1 MTEHFR
7 MAFDGIWSHKLRSA
21 LTMLGVIIGIASII
35 AISSTIMG
43 TNEQIKQNLIGAGN
57 NAVTVKLYQGDYE
70 FSLDYQTAPEGIPV
84 FGPEILGEVLEIPE
98 VADASLFLQRGA
110 YGSIY
115 HGATGLNGGTLYGVD
130 ENYLGVYGYAVR
142 QGRGFLPEDFS
153 GYRKVAVIDK
163 NVASTLFQNETPVG
177 KTIEVMGEPFTV
189 VGVAAQSSAFTPVIH
204 SLEDYY
210 TYMDTSGGKVFVPQ
224 SVWPVIYQYDEPSS
238 LVVRARDTESMT
250 AAGKK
255 ATDLL
260 NGYLT
265 GDTQDVRYKSEDL
278 LEQAKQ
284 LQELSSATNRQLIW
298 IASISLLVG
307 GIGVMNIMLVSV
319 TERTREIGLKKALG
333 ARRRTITL
341 QFLTEAG
348 VLTCLGGVLGV
359 LVGIALAFIVSS
371 VSMVP
376 IAISVPVVL
385 AAVLFSFVI
394 GLFFGAFPAVK
405 AARLNPIDALR
416 YE

>member
-43 TNEQIKQNLIGAGN
+43 TNEQIKQNPIGAGN

-70 FSLDYQTAPEGIPV
+70 FSLDYQAAPEGIPV
-84 FGPEILGEVLEIPE
+84 FGPEILDEVLEIPE

-307 GIGVMNIMLVSV
+307 GIGIMNIMLVSV
-319 TERTREIGLKKALG
+319 TERTREIGIRKALG
-333 ARRRTITL
+333 ATYNNILL
-341 QFLTEAG
+341 QFLIEAMVIG
-348 VLTCLGGVLGV
+348 VVGGTLGV
-359 LVGIALAFIVSS
+359 ILGIGSS
-371 VSMVP
+371 Y
-376 IAISVPVVL
+376 AISYFAGWQTVISIPTIIIAVV
-385 AAVLFSFVI
+385 FSVGI
-394 GLFFGAFPAVK
+394 GLFFGIYPARK
-405 AARLNPIDALR
+405 AALLDPIEALR

>member
-70 FSLDYQTAPEGIPV
+70 FSLDYQTAPEGSPV

-405 AARLNPIDALR
+405 AARLNPIEALR

>member
-210 TYMDTSGGKVFVPQ
+210 TYMDTSGGKVFVPPERMACDL
-224 SVWPVIYQYDEPSS
+224 SV
-238 LVVRARDTESMT
+238 R
-250 AAGKK
+250 
-255 ATDLL
+255 
-260 NGYLT
+260 
-265 GDTQDVRYKSEDL
+265 
-278 LEQAKQ
+278 
-284 LQELSSATNRQLIW
+284 
-298 IASISLLVG
+298 
-307 GIGVMNIMLVSV
+307 
-319 TERTREIGLKKALG
+319 
-333 ARRRTITL
+333 
-341 QFLTEAG
+341 
-348 VLTCLGGVLGV
+348 
-359 LVGIALAFIVSS
+359 
-371 VSMVP
+371 
-376 IAISVPVVL
+376 
-385 AAVLFSFVI
+385 
-394 GLFFGAFPAVK
+394 
-405 AARLNPIDALR
+405 
-416 YE
+416 

>member
-1 MTEHFR
+1 MPFGLDFESSQP
-7 MAFDGIWSHKLRSA
+7 AQLKVV
-21 LTMLGVIIGIASII
+21 GVG
-35 AISSTIMG
+35 
-43 TNEQIKQNLIGAGN
+43 GAGN

-405 AARLNPIDALR
+405 AARLNPIEALR

>member
-1 MTEHFR
+1 M
-7 MAFDGIWSHKLRSA
+7 
-21 LTMLGVIIGIASII
+21 
-35 AISSTIMG
+35 
-43 TNEQIKQNLIGAGN
+43 
-57 NAVTVKLYQGDYE
+57 
-70 FSLDYQTAPEGIPV
+70 
-84 FGPEILGEVLEIPE
+84 FGPEILDEVLEIPE

-189 VGVAAQSSAFTPVIH
+189 VGVAAQSSAFTPVVH

-405 AARLNPIDALR
+405 AARLNPIEALR

>member
-405 AARLNPIDALR
+405 AARLNPIEALR

>member
-84 FGPEILGEVLEIPE
+84 FGPEILDEVLEIPE

-405 AARLNPIDALR
+405 AARLSPIEALR
-416 YE
+416 HE

>member
-84 FGPEILGEVLEIPE
+84 FGPEILDEVLEIPE

-405 AARLNPIDALR
+405 AARLSPIEALR

>member
-307 GIGVMNIMLVSV
+307 CIGVMNIMLVSV

-405 AARLNPIDALR
+405 AARLNPIEALR

>member
-84 FGPEILGEVLEIPE
+84 FGPEIPDEVLEIPE

-405 AARLNPIDALR
+405 AARLSPIEALR